1 MKTIVAGLFIVAVSA
16 IASPAE
22 ADSIIFSQVPSYVPN
37 GPTGSAWTINTSSTQ
52 GGFQTFDNFTLSAT
66 SQVTQVTWWAFALN
80 FNNPSA
86 NPSVPTT
93 TTWDIN
99 FYSDA
104 GGPSSLV
111 HSDSLAAAAVNVT
124 QIGTSTFFNSP
135 VNVYRFDATLP
146 TSFIATAN
154 TTYWVS
160 PLSHQPVFDPLLGW
174 IEATTSGPAFQ
185 VGLNPDGSINSFF
198 DDRTDR
204 AFQLQGHAVPEPA
217 SLVLLGS
224 GLLGLAR
231 ARQRG
236 RR

>member
-37 GPTGSAWTINTSSTQ
+37 GPTGSAWTISTSSTQ

-66 SQVTQVTWWAFALN
+66 SQITQVTWWAFALN

-99 FYSDA
+99 FYSLHA

-135 VNVYRFDATLP
+135 VNVYRFDAD
-146 TSFIATAN
+146 TAN
-154 TTYWVS
+154 II
-160 PLSHQPVFDPLLGW
+160 HRHCEHD
-174 IEATTSGPAFQ
+174 
-185 VGLNPDGSINSFF
+185 
-198 DDRTDR
+198 
-204 AFQLQGHAVPEPA
+204 
-217 SLVLLGS
+217 
-224 GLLGLAR
+224 LLGLAALTPAGVR
-231 ARQRG
+231 SAAG
-236 RR
+236 LD